1 VKLEGV
7 YSVLPTPFD
16 ARGEVDEG
24 SLRRVI
30 DLFISAGVNGVTAL
44 GVTGEVA
51 RLEDA
56 ERRRVL
62 DVVVEH
68 VNGRVGV
75 VAGTTADGTR
85 TCINSS
91 RYARE
96 IGATA
101 VMVSPPRLPKLNS
114 DAVVRHYTA
123 LSEAVDI
130 EIVVQ
135 DYPPISGYAM
145 EPALLARIAQQIP
158 RARTI
163 KLEDPPTP
171 YKTSR
176 ILEVA
181 GSVEVRIF
189 GGLGGV
195 FLLEEL
201 MAGATGAMTG
211 FAFPEV
217 LVEIVRLYRAGLV
230 DEAAD
235 VFYRAVPLMRFEFQ
249 EGIGMAI
256 RKEVLH
262 RRGALASPAT
272 RGPAAPLDKT
282 TRDALDRVLSWT
294 RVNSRFPIPQSQ
306 LPT

>member
-1 VKLEGV
+1 MQLEGV
-7 YSVLPTPFD
+7 YSVLPTPFTPAGD
-16 ARGEVDEG
+16 VDED

-30 DLFISAGVNGVTAL
+30 DLFIGAGVNGVTAL

-51 RLEDA
+51 RLDDG

-62 DVVVEH
+62 EVVIEH
-68 VNGRVGV
+68 VKGRIGV
-75 VAGTTADGTR
+75 VAGTTSEGTR
-85 TCINSS
+85 TCIAYS
-91 RYARE
+91 RNALE

-101 VMVSPPRLPKLNS
+101 VMVSPPRMLKLNS
-114 DAVVRHYTA
+114 EAVVRHYKA
-123 LSEAVDI
+123 LADAVDI

-135 DYPPISGYAM
+135 DYPPISGFAM
-145 EPALLARIAQQIP
+145 EPSLLARIAKEIP
-158 RARTI
+158 KARTV

-171 YKTSR
+171 FKTSR
-176 ILEVA
+176 ILEA
-181 GSVEVRIF
+181 CGDTSVRIF

-201 MAGATGAMTG
+201 LAGATGAMTG
-211 FAFPEV
+211 FAFPEI
-217 LVEIVRLYRAGLV
+217 LVKIVSLFRAGKV

-235 VFYRAVPLMRFEFQ
+235 LFYRAVPLMRFEFQ

-272 RGPAAPLDKT
+272 RPPAAALDKT
-282 TRDALDRVLSWT
+282 TREALDRVMKWFE
-294 RVNSRFPIPQSQ
+294 NNQA
-306 LPT
+306 

>member
-7 YSVLPTPFD
+7 YSVLPTPFTAAGD
-16 ARGEVDEG
+16 VDEA
-24 SLRRVI
+24 SLRKTI
-30 DLFISAGVNGVTAL
+30 DLFIGAGVNGVTAL

-51 RLEDA
+51 RLDDS

-62 DVVVEH
+62 EVVTSH
-68 VNGRVGV
+68 VNGRIGV
-75 VAGTTADGTR
+75 VAGTTAEGTR
-85 TCINSS
+85 TCIGYS
-91 RYARE
+91 RHAKE
-96 IGATA
+96 AGATA
-101 VMVSPPRLPKLNS
+101 VMVSPPRMPKLNS
-114 DAVVRHYTA
+114 EAVVRHYHA
-123 LSEAVDI
+123 LTEAVDI
-130 EIVVQ
+130 EVVVQ

-145 EPALLARIAQQIP
+145 EPALLARIARELP

-171 YKTSR
+171 LKTAR
-176 ILEVA
+176 ILDQA
-181 GSVEVRIF
+181 QGIEVRVF

-211 FAFPEV
+211 FAFPEI
-217 LVEIVRLYRAGLV
+217 LVQIVSLYRAGRI
-230 DEAAD
+230 DDAAD
-235 VFYRAVPLMRFEFQ
+235 AFYRAVPLMRFEFQ

-272 RGPAAPLDKT
+272 RPPAASLDKT
-282 TRDALDRVLSWT
+282 TREALDRVLAWAEQAGTMSAAT
-294 RVNSRFPIPQSQ
+294 TAKR
-306 LPT
+306 